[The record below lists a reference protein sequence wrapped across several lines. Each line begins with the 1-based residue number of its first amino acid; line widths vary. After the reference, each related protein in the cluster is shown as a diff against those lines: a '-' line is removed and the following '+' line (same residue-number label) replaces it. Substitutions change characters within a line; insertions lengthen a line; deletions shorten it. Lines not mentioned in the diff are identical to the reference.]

1 VLHGT
6 RAIKEDG
13 VLEMRQRTDGW
24 AGPAE
29 VAHATPAP
37 RVLIAVDESP
47 GARRL
52 LESGLAQA
60 AAQNADVTVL
70 HVAAP
75 QRWRVGRFGPVR
87 GIRTLLADPL
97 ESAVLRD
104 ARRLA
109 FAHGICP
116 RLVLVAAED
125 ADTVIVELAAEIG
138 AATIVV
144 GAARADGPATLGVC
158 HRVLR
163 RAAVPVFVVPM

>member
-1 VLHGT
+1 M
-6 RAIKEDG
+6 
-13 VLEMRQRTDGW
+13 LETTQRTDGW
-24 AGPAE
+24 ATTAE
-29 VAHATPAP
+29 VARATPAP

-87 GIRTLLADPL
+87 GIPTRLADPL
-97 ESAVLRD
+97 DSAILRD

-109 FAHGICP
+109 FGHGICP

-125 ADTVIVELAAEIG
+125 ADTVIVEVAAEIG

>member
-1 VLHGT
+1 M
-6 RAIKEDG
+6 
-13 VLEMRQRTDGW
+13 LEMAQRTDGW
-24 AGPAE
+24 TGEGE
-29 VAHATPAP
+29 VARATPAP
-37 RVLIAVDESP
+37 RVLIAVDDSP
-47 GARRL
+47 GSERL
-52 LESGLAQA
+52 LRSGLAQA
-60 AAQNADVTVL
+60 AAQGADVTVL
-70 HVAAP
+70 HVVAP
-75 QRWRVGRFGPVR
+75 RVWRVGRFGPVR
-87 GIRTLLADPL
+87 GISTTLGDPL

-125 ADTVIVELAAEIG
+125 ADAVIVELAARIG

-144 GAARADGPATLGVC
+144 GADRADGSATLGVC